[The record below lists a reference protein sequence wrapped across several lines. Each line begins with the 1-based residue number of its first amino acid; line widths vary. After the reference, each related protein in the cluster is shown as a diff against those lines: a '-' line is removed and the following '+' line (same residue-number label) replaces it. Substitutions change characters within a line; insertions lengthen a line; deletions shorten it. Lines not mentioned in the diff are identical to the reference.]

1 MITAAF
7 VFLIV
12 GVILIVS
19 GFLLHLN
26 NMRKMIN
33 KPFDDEM
40 PNGLFNGIV
49 LFAFGGFSIFV
60 SIVLFIISLVMF
72 LMNSMGV

>member
-33 KPFDDEM
+33 KPFNDET
-40 PNGLFNGIV
+40 PKGLFNGIV
-49 LFAFGGFSIFV
+49 LFAIGGFSVFV

>member
-1 MITAAF
+1 MITVAF

-33 KPFDDEM
+33 KPFDDET
-40 PNGLFNGIV
+40 PKGLFNGII
-49 LFAFGGFSIFV
+49 LFAVGGLSIFA